1 MKELVPMTYQ
11 NQKCDQKA
19 ISRSQLVYTFRTGTS
34 IPMGKIENVAVKKEN
49 AEVRFSLPRRQAEVI
64 DLTKSPPKRR
74 PTTSHSIRVRKS
86 KIPKPPPPTARQSFE
101 EELENIFP
109 DFAASVQRV
118 IMEHEGPKAAY
129 DVSRKI
135 IKFHEELTKN

>member
-86 KIPKPPPPTARQSFE
+86 KIPKPPPPTARRSRVRGTPPLKSRATFYANFR
-101 EELENIFP
+101 LSYIFKEM
-109 DFAASVQRV
+109 FFVSCRV
-118 IMEHEGPKAAY
+118 LK
-129 DVSRKI
+129 V
-135 IKFHEELTKN
+135 TC